1 MKIERAPAHP
11 DGAPVIK
18 AILEDEQGPILAPG
32 MEVAPG
38 YEVIAHLRRG
48 KRLDVYDVWSTERV
62 CRCIAK
68 TITPDRLDEER
79 ARRKLV
85 AEGEL
90 LCRFAHPY
98 IVRAY
103 EIATS
108 IDGATP
114 VVILETLTGRTLG
127 RLLDDVDGG
136 LHVTDAAWLGLHIC
150 SAVSYLHLNGVL
162 HLDLKPDNV
171 VCEQGRAKV
180 IDLSIAGPP
189 GPSRPGQGTY
199 DYLSPEQAR
208 GENVTTATDVWGIG
222 VTLFE
227 TLTGSVP
234 FDDDEE
240 DGDYDED
247 ENGESEEGEE
257 STYGSDDADSD
268 DYPQAALRAPSVGE
282 VRALPQPFVALV
294 DACLEPVQ
302 TDRPSLTELM
312 SSLAEAGGIDPR
324 APQDDAS
331 AEV

>member
-1 MKIERAPAHP
+1 MKIEREPAHP
-11 DGAPVIK
+11 ERARAK
-18 AILEDEQGPILAPG
+18 ETILEDEQGPILAPG
-32 MEVAPG
+32 TEMAPG

-68 TITPDRLDEER
+68 TITPDRLDEES

-90 LCRFAHPY
+90 LCRFTHPN

-103 EIATS
+103 EIATAT
-108 IDGATP
+108 DAATP
-114 VVILETLTGRTLG
+114 VVIMETLTGRTLG
-127 RLLDDVDGG
+127 RLLDDVDDG
-136 LHVTDAAWLGLHIC
+136 LDVTDAAWLGLHIC
-150 SAVSYLHLNGVL
+150 SAVSYLHLNRVL

-208 GENVTTATDVWGIG
+208 GENVTSATDVWGIG

-234 FDDDEE
+234 FDDHDDDEDE
-240 DGDYDED
+240 DDED
-247 ENGESEEGEE
+247 ENGESDEAEE
-257 STYGSDDADSD
+257 STYDSDGDSD
-268 DYPQAALRAPSVGE
+268 DYPQAALRAPSIGE

-294 DACLEPVQ
+294 DACLEPAQ
-302 TDRPSLTELM
+302 TDRPGLAEIM

-324 APQDDAS
+324 APQDDGS
-331 AEV
+331 AEL